1 MARYKVLNASF
12 DPSTGKSTVTIGTT
26 HGQYTGYA
34 TMLKEDEAFA
44 SSYFGC
50 RLAEL
55 RALKKFYLD
64 DYYFY
69 RKMVRYLRKN
79 NELVPVRLS
88 QDLQAAYK
96 NVSLISLT
104 IRENIREHEEWLGKQ
119 QKRLDK
125 NK

>member
-1 MARYKVLNASF
+1 MTRYKVLNANF
-12 DPSTGKSTVTIGTT
+12 DPDTGKSTVTIGTT

-34 TMLKEDEAFA
+34 TMSKEDEAFA

-55 RALKKFYLD
+55 RALRKFYLSD
-64 DYYFY
+64 FHFY
-69 RKMVRYLRKN
+69 RKMVKWLKKN
-79 NELVPVRLS
+79 NEVVPVRMT
-88 QDLQAAYK
+88 QDLQAAYR
-96 NVSLISLT
+96 NVSMIS
-104 IRENIREHEEWLGKQ
+104 IAINENIKEHEDWLGKQ